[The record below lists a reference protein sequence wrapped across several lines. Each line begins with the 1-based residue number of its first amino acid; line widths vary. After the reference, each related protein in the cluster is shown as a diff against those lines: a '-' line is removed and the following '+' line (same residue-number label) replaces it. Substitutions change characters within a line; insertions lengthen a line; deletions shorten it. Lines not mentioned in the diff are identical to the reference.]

1 MAGEKSALARDAG
14 RRRTHRVTAA
24 VVLALAFFFGPGARL
39 VAAQSVEQRLDSA
52 MERLS
57 EAQAANLDLISPRH
71 FQRATERLVEARA
84 RYDQGGRI
92 EDITRR
98 IDEAY
103 AELDQAAEL
112 QEIGGVL
119 LREAL
124 EAREAALEAGAPEF
138 ASRDWERAEEMI
150 REAGRN
156 VEGNNQN
163 GARQRAGQA
172 AEQFRTAELNAI
184 RADVLGRARTEAE
197 GAREADANK
206 RSPITFNEANALLAR
221 AEEALAG
228 NRYDL
233 GEASELAE
241 LAAEQYAHSALI
253 ALLADSVDAKR
264 LTTEQVV
271 LRNESELARVAEAL
285 GFEADFSRGFGPPAD
300 HALASI
306 ASLYEDRA
314 SLEANLAARSRDLS
328 QLEGQLDSLDA
339 RLAELE
345 QREAAVTAELRER
358 QRRERRLREVRA
370 VYTPEEAEVLL
381 GEDRLIVRLVGLT
394 FESGSDEIRPQNFSL
409 LTKVQTVIREFP
421 DADITV
427 EGHTDAVGN
436 EATNQALSRRRA
448 IAVRE
453 YLLANMVLSA
463 DRITAVGYGES
474 RPIAPNETPAGR
486 EKNRRI
492 EVTLSLDEG

>member
-1 MAGEKSALARDAG
+1 MAGEQPASECRTG
-14 RRRTHRVTAA
+14 RHRSRGA
-24 VVLALAFFFGPGARL
+24 VAILALLFLCGPGTRM
-39 VAAQSVEQRLDSA
+39 VDGQSVEQRLDAA

-57 EAQAANLDLISPRH
+57 EAQANHLDVISPRH
-71 FQRATERLVEARA
+71 FERATERLVDARS

-98 IDEAY
+98 IDQAH

-112 QEIGGVL
+112 QEIGGVV

-124 EAREAALEAGAPEF
+124 QARDAALEAGAPDF

-150 REAGRN
+150 RDAGRN
-156 VEGNNQN
+156 VEGNDQN
-163 GARQRAGQA
+163 GARQKASQA
-172 AEQFRTAELNAI
+172 TELFRTAELNAI

-197 GAREADANK
+197 AAQRADAPK
-206 RSPITFNEANALLAR
+206 RSPITFGEANALLAR
-221 AEEALAG
+221 AEETLAG

-233 GEASELAE
+233 GQASELAE
-241 LAAEQYAHSALI
+241 RSAAQFVHSALLAAI
-253 ALLADSVDAKR
+253 ADSVDGKR
-264 LTTEQVV
+264 LTTEQLV
-271 LRNESELARVAEAL
+271 LRNEMEFARVAKAL
-285 GFEADFSRGFGPPAD
+285 SFEADFSKGLAPPAD
-300 HALASI
+300 HALAAI
-306 ASLYEDRA
+306 ESLYEDRA
-314 SLEANLAARSRDLS
+314 SLEANLAARLGEIG
-328 QLEGQLDSLDA
+328 QLEGQVDSLDA

-345 QREAAVTAELRER
+345 QREAAVTAQLRER

-370 VYTPEEAEVLL
+370 VFTSEEAEVLL
-381 GEDRLIVRLVGLT
+381 SEDRLIVRLVGLT

-427 EGHTDAVGN
+427 EGHTDSVGN
-436 EATNQALSRRRA
+436 EAANQALSRRRA

-474 RPIAPNETPAGR
+474 RPIAPNETASGR

-492 EVTLSLDEG
+492 EVTLSLEET